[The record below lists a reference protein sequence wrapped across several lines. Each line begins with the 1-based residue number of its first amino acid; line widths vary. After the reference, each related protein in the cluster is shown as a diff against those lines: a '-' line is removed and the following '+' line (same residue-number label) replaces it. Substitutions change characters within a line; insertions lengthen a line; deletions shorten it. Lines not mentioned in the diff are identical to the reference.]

1 MEGINIYSDLHI
13 HSCFSDGTNTV
24 EEILEL
30 SKVNKVQCI
39 SLVDHDTIEGVYAL
53 REASKG
59 YEIEVINGIEIST
72 SINRTRIHILGYGID
87 INNSKL
93 TDFLNKISIART
105 QNTKAILENNNVR
118 GSIDYNWNEVLKHFG
133 EYAWINSNHVY
144 EAMKVDGIYND
155 WSEFPDFYT
164 ANFGIN
170 SGVYEDIEGFTP
182 ETAIDIILE
191 SKGIPVVA
199 HPKLINDDSHI
210 LKLVEV
216 GLKGIELYHPTQS
229 ANDIIKYKEMADYY
243 NLVVTGGTD
252 WHGELSRYG
261 VSIGDC
267 GINQNDYCKFRE
279 LLNR

>member
-24 EEILEL
+24 EEILKL
-30 SKVNKVQCI
+30 SKLNKVQCI
-39 SLVDHDTIEGVYAL
+39 SLVDHDTIEGVAAL
-53 REASKG
+53 QEASKG

-87 INNSKL
+87 INNSNL
-93 TDFLNKISIART
+93 TNYSNKISLART
-105 QNTKAILENNNVR
+105 ENTKSILENNIVR
-118 GSIDYNWNEVLKHFG
+118 GSIDYNWNEVLKYFG
-133 EYAWINSNHVY
+133 EYAWINCNHVY
-144 EAMKVDGIYND
+144 EAMMLDGIYND
-155 WSEFPDFYT
+155 WSKYRDFYL

-182 ETAIDIILE
+182 KSAIDIILE
-191 SKGIPVVA
+191 SKGIPVLA

-216 GLKGIELYHPTQS
+216 GLKGIELYHPTQDV
-229 ANDIIKYKEMADYY
+229 NDIMKYKEMANYF

-252 WHGELSRYG
+252 WHGELGIYG
-261 VSIGDC
+261 ASIGDC
-267 GINQNDYCKFRE
+267 GINQNDYCKFKA
-279 LLNR
+279 LLNK